1 MIMEASRKA
10 FEALISPSAAITLAL
25 ASLLASASAAM
36 ARCNCSGNLASF
48 LKNENFI
55 KKWEF
60 ALKPVTNSCSKC
72 LYLSS
77 KVALQFTT
85 KTNKTLVRKMVQQ
98 HMTDR

>member
-10 FEALISPSAAITLAL
+10 LEALISPSAAITLAL

-60 ALKPVTNSCSKC
+60 ALVLVTNSVVNVSTCPPRWHYN
-72 LYLSS
+72 L
-77 KVALQFTT
+77 LQRLT
-85 KTNKTLVRKMVQQ
+85 KL
-98 HMTDR
+98 